1 MSTQRMMAINELYMS
16 SPSIQAARAIL
27 QGQLLS
33 SGIKLRRKGED
44 VELEE
49 AFQKHLQ
56 AYWLPFAKDVID
68 HFLQFGFCVVA
79 IDQQEPEPF
88 SGFKKFGK
96 QTVENYARQEAG
108 DAAAKRR
115 KGLNGLSA
123 PVRPQGSAVVAALQ
137 APKKEE
143 NLIPFVPSLGTY
155 EVSFVMGGRAGYR
168 RFYRIFTTGEAGRSV
183 LNTPVPRSCAVIVLT
198 PLPFP
203 PLPLRATGSS
213 GPRLR
218 GAQPYLNPWRHS
230 TSSALPPMHPR
241 KSYAPKI
248 FSRSARQEK

>member
-155 EVSFVMGGRAGYR
+155 EVSFVMGGRIQSSSR
-168 RFYRIFTTGEAGRSV
+168 RIR
-183 LNTPVPRSCAVIVLT
+183 
-198 PLPFP
+198 
-203 PLPLRATGSS
+203 LRA
-213 GPRLR
+213 PRLAIRNDSFDR
-218 GAQPYLNPWRHS
+218 GGRFEGGCRN
-230 TSSALPPMHPR
+230 
-241 KSYAPKI
+241 
-248 FSRSARQEK
+248 ARLGHHEDR